1 MTAHARATSRTD
13 RDIASIDDDRESELY
28 GDVSANA

>member
-1 MTAHARATSRTD
+1 MQVSAQLS
-13 RDIASIDDDRESELY
+13 DIASIDDDRESELY